1 MKLDPQFVRAEGFK
15 AFKTGYNSLNRVVYS
30 DLQDWVSRRASQ
42 GIGIKYVQEGE
53 EQYEVDGQLYHVK
66 AGQFLMVN
74 HQQEVTAF
82 VRSRKTVKGLCLY
95 IDPEQVNYAQSLLG
109 QSAEELLE
117 RQAPARTFEVRQRTY
132 SVRHSPIESIVRN
145 LIQGPHALYQNN
157 DALFEQLAI
166 AVVRKE
172 YQVAKEVFA
181 IPAKRRAT
189 REELHQRLT
198 IAKAYML
205 DNLSQPML
213 VSEVA
218 REAALS
224 EFHFIRTFR
233 QAFGL
238 SPNQFMQRERI
249 RQAKVLLRKPHLS
262 ITDIATQCGFSDLQY
277 FSRTFKR
284 LTGEPPSR
292 FRAQYQ

>member
-15 AFKTGYNSLNRVVYS
+15 AFQTGYNPLNRVVYS
-30 DLQDWVSRRASQ
+30 DLQDWVSCRASQ

-53 EQYEVDGQLYHVK
+53 EQYEVDGQLHHVK

-74 HQQEVTAF
+74 HQQKVTAF

-95 IDPEQVNYAQSLLG
+95 IDPEQVSQAQSLLG
-109 QSAEELLE
+109 QSAEQLLE
-117 RQAPARTFEVRQRTY
+117 GQASAETFEVRQRTY

-145 LIQGPHALYQNN
+145 LIQGPHALSQNN

-181 IPAKRRAT
+181 IPAKRRST

-238 SPNQFMQRERI
+238 SPNQFMQQERI
-249 RQAKVLLRKPHLS
+249 RQAKALLRQPHLS
-262 ITDIATQCGFSDLQY
+262 VTDVAAQCGFSDLQY

-284 LTGEPPSR
+284 LAGESPSR
-292 FRAQYQ
+292 FRAQCQ

>member
-1 MKLDPQFVRAEGFK
+1 MKLDTQFVRAEGFK
-15 AFKTGYNSLNRVVYS
+15 AFKTAYNPLNRVVYS
-30 DLQDWVSRRASQ
+30 DLQDWVSCRPSQ

-53 EQYEVDGQLYHVK
+53 EQYEVDGQLYNVR

-74 HQQEVTAF
+74 HQQEVTAY

-95 IDPEQVNYAQSLLG
+95 IDPEQVSNAHYLLG
-109 QSAEELLE
+109 HSAEQLLE
-117 RQAPARTFEVRQRTY
+117 GEASAKPFEVRQRTY
-132 SVRHSPIESIVRN
+132 PVRHSPIESIVRSLLHN
-145 LIQGPHALYQNN
+145 PQALHQNTG
-157 DALFEQLAI
+157 ALFEQLAL
-166 AVVRKE
+166 AVVQKE
-172 YQVAKEVFA
+172 FQVGKEVFA
-181 IPAKRRAT
+181 IPAKRSST

-238 SPNQFMQRERI
+238 SPNQFMQQERI
-249 RQAKVLLRKPHLS
+249 RQAKALLRQPHLS
-262 ITDIATQCGFSDLQY
+262 VTDVAAQCGFSDLQY

-284 LTGEPPSR
+284 LAGESPSR